1 MIRMHVR
8 RRLMKQVILLGCVKL
23 SYLFIK
29 ITGVICNHPSLL
41 VDYTDGWRKIGR
53 VLRPETVIMA
63 TRLKS
68 VLKTFVRTAT
78 DVIKTWTMHVI
89 TAVVQTYEAF
99 VRIGQFI
106 MHAGVLRKSTSEVC
120 LMRWIWIL
128 LFKRL
133 KTYLMFYY
141 KHNSIYKLHC
151 KQE

>member
-1 MIRMHVR
+1 M
-8 RRLMKQVILLGCVKL
+8 
-23 SYLFIK
+23 
-29 ITGVICNHPSLL
+29 P
-41 VDYTDGWRKIGR
+41 
-53 VLRPETVIMA
+53 
-63 TRLKS
+63 
-68 VLKTFVRTAT
+68 
-78 DVIKTWTMHVI
+78 VI

-120 LMRWIWIL
+120 LKRWIWIL

-141 KHNSIYKLHC
+141 KHNSIYKLPC